1 MEVISNRDHT
11 RRCIPEWKRRGT
23 KKKNIAKSL
32 ILEERIHDCCSIT
45 WSWQH
50 WWSQKLWYWKICS
63 VSWKKLYIEWQQNEI
78 SFLVCLF
85 KLILS
90 LPDGNSA
97 PENCFSLNKLLLEI
111 HDSSLKKEIIEVI
124 RIVKDSFLKYESI
137 LDIPVTKEMISMVS
151 TSRQLYMDHLEQKRK
166 EEEKAKEVKCW
177 QKWIW
182 KSFFSGAKYWASKY
196 RISLSPN
203 LMWF

>member
-1 MEVISNRDHT
+1 M
-11 RRCIPEWKRRGT
+11 
-23 KKKNIAKSL
+23 
-32 ILEERIHDCCSIT
+32 
-45 WSWQH
+45 
-50 WWSQKLWYWKICS
+50 
-63 VSWKKLYIEWQQNEI
+63 
-78 SFLVCLF
+78 
-85 KLILS
+85 
-90 LPDGNSA
+90 
-97 PENCFSLNKLLLEI
+97 EI

-182 KSFFSGAKYWASKY
+182 KSFFSGVKYGASTY